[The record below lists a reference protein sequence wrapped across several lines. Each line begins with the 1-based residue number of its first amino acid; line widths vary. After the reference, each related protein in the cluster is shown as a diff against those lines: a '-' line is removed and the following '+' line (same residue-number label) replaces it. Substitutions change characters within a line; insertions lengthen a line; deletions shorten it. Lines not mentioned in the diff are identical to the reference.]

1 MSPSRPLAV
10 VTAKHTN
17 QLTGKTNQKKRN
29 EKRRKGNNESTN
41 NRKQDTRQ
49 FDTNMNKQFKPKPW

>member
-29 EKRRKGNNESTN
+29 EKRRKG
-41 NRKQDTRQ
+41 KQREHKQQKTRYKTIRHEHEQ
-49 FDTNMNKQFKPKPW
+49 AI

>member
-1 MSPSRPLAV
+1 M

-29 EKRRKGNNESTN
+29 EKRRKG
-41 NRKQDTRQ
+41 KQREHEQQKTRYQ
-49 FDTNMNKQFKPKPW
+49 TIRHEHEQAIYTKTVVKF

>member
-29 EKRRKGNNESTN
+29 EKRRKV
-41 NRKQDTRQ
+41 KQREHEQQKTRYKTIRHEHEQ
-49 FDTNMNKQFKPKPW
+49 AI

>member
-29 EKRRKGNNESTN
+29 EKRRKG
-41 NRKQDTRQ
+41 KQREHEQQKTRYKTIPHEHEQ
-49 FDTNMNKQFKPKPW
+49 AI